1 MYVTQL
7 AYYLH
12 LKDLIRVRPLELF
25 YILNLL
31 PS

>member
-7 AYYLH
+7 AYYLL